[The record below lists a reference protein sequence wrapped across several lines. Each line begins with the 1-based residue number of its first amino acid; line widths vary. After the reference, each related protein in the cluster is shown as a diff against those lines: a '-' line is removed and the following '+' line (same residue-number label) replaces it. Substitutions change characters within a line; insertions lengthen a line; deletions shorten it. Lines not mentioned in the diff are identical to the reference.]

1 MNYLAKLKDLRKEK
15 AIAQKDVA
23 NALNITQK
31 AYSFYERGEREPNL
45 KMLVDLSNFFN
56 VTIDYLLGQEK
67 EKLYSINDE
76 EYRILKKYKKLNDNH
91 KGKIEERID
100 ILLENQQE
108 EEAKMKETA

>member
-1 MNYLAKLKDLRKEK
+1 MNYLMKLKELRKEK
-15 AIAQKDVA
+15 NITQTDIA

-31 AYSFYERGEREPNL
+31 SYSFYERGEREPNL
-45 KMLVDLSNFFN
+45 KMLIDLSNFFN
-56 VTIDYLLGQEK
+56 VTVDYILGQEK

-76 EYRILKKYKKLNDNH
+76 EYKIIKKYKKLNDNN

-100 ILLENQQE
+100 TLLENQQD